1 MVLKSYFIKLVFV
14 IFFSFLTPLYGCGSQ
29 ENNSLDNQA
38 SSENQTG
45 LNNNKVTSIETKE
58 TTAKRLE
65 YQVSS
70 YMERLK
76 ENDFS
81 GAVLVG
87 QNNKIIFENGY
98 GLADRKNRIPITSK
112 TVFDSGSLS
121 KQFTAAAILHLEE
134 QGKLK
139 VEDTL
144 TKFFDNVPSDKAKI
158 TLHQLLTHSSGLP
171 EYAFNSDFAKL
182 SRQKAQKL
190 AFKARLKT
198 SPGTKYLYS
207 DTGYGLLAI
216 IVEVVSGKSFQ
227 DYLTDN
233 LFKPAN
239 MLNTGFYN
247 DPQWSQVT
255 VAHGYANGK
264 DFGSAAKR
272 PGPYWGLLGF
282 GGVLTTVED
291 LYLWNTALEK
301 NLILSRKSTKKLFAP
316 HIKENEGEKSYYGY
330 GWAIEEMPGYGK
342 MISHDGATDSQN
354 AIFIKYGDS
363 NHTVVIVLSNR
374 IVQGWFSKETFYGT
388 QTGETLGINILKND
402 FRTLPDYAN

>member
-1 MVLKSYFIKLVFV
+1 MIFKSYSSSLVVV
-14 IFFSFLTPLYGCGSQ
+14 ICSSLLISLYGCVFK
-29 ENNSLDNQA
+29 ENNLLNNQTSSKNQTTSNDNQLTNVRNISTA
-38 SSENQTG
+38 ERINKISLYLEILEENG
-45 LNNNKVTSIETKE
+45 
-58 TTAKRLE
+58 
-65 YQVSS
+65 
-70 YMERLK
+70 
-76 ENDFS
+76 FS
-81 GAVLVG
+81 GAVLVS
-87 QNNKIIFENGY
+87 QNDKIIFENGY
-98 GLADRKNRIPITSK
+98 GLADRKNRIPITPK

-144 TKFFDNVPSDKAKI
+144 AKFFHDVPSDKAKI

-171 EYAFNSDFAKL
+171 EYAFDSDFAKL
-182 SRQKAQKL
+182 SRQQAQKL
-190 AFKARLKT
+190 VFKARLKT

-227 DYLTDN
+227 DYLKDN

-255 VAHGYANGK
+255 VAHGYNNGK
-264 DFGSAAKR
+264 DFGSAAER
-272 PGPYWGLLGF
+272 PGPYWGLVGF

-291 LYLWNTALEK
+291 LYFWNIALEK
-301 NLILSRKSTKKLFAP
+301 NLILSRTSTKKLFAP
-316 HIKENEGEKSYYGY
+316 HIKENKDGKSYYGY
-330 GWAIEEMPGYGK
+330 GWVTEEIPGYGK
-342 MISHDGATDSQN
+342 IISHDGATDSQN
-354 AIFIKYGDS
+354 AIFIKYADS
-363 NHTVVIVLSNR
+363 NNTVVIVLSNR
-374 IVQGWFSKETFYGT
+374 IDEGWFGKETFYGT
-388 QTGETLGINILKND
+388 QTGETLGINILRDN